1 MKALSVVLNGLLL
14 LALIAFTLEQTW
26 APPEWWIVFHKMY
39 IPDIYA
45 GDPSPTVAIDDV
57 IKRTFVAEYS
67 IDIRK
72 LGAPATAKDKPDLSR
87 FTYYCSGHGRL
98 AFRPGS
104 DPAANL
110 NLDWWT
116 QNSCKSFPEG
126 SYYAQIILTWRDF
139 LATQST
145 TIISNVFSV
154 SAPIEP
160 VAPVIVQTPAIVIEK
175 KIVQTVTKVVPLAV
189 APRAGRPRPR
199 CEPSLFPPRF
209 CPEPGRP
216 SRNPRQLRR
225 PPAGS
230 HGHGR

>member
-1 MKALSVVLNGLLL
+1 MKALSVVLNGVLL
-14 LALIAFTLEQTW
+14 LALIAFTLEQCW
-26 APPEWWIVFHKMY
+26 APPEWWVVFHKMY
-39 IPDIYA
+39 IPDISV

-116 QNSCKSFPEG
+116 QNSCKPFPAG

-139 LATQST
+139 LAIQST
-145 TIISNVFSV
+145 TVISNVFSV
-154 SAPIEP
+154 SAP
-160 VAPVIVQTPAIVIEK
+160 VAAPAPIIVQAPPIVIEK
-175 KIVQTVTKVVPLAV
+175 KIVQTVTRVVPRA
-189 APRAGRPRPR
+189 APRAGRPQIR

-209 CPEPGRP
+209 CPEPRRP
-216 SRNPRQLRR
+216 SRNPRHLRG
-225 PPAGS
+225 PPAALR
-230 HGHGR
+230 GHGR